1 MKKEEPDK
9 TKESAKELF
18 ESTANAPAAAPSP
31 PRKSRLGYRPVTVRG
46 GTSPIGEALIAT
58 IGNMD
63 SVRRVR
69 ESLALAYWQQAVG
82 EQGAAA
88 TQTEKVTDGILF
100 VFTKSSVWSHE
111 LTLHKDQIIRNLNR
125 MLGGHIVKDIVFK
138 PKAFKKKILKP
149 VELETPPFEELN
161 LVVLEQPEQE
171 ELRLQ
176 LENLFSLP
184 DEKMRK
190 SLARRITLDAKLRHW
205 RLERGWRICRKCQS
219 LHKTED
225 AICPLCRLCP

>member
-1 MKKEEPDK
+1 MKKEELDK
-9 TKESAKELF
+9 TKESEKELF
-18 ESTANAPAAAPSP
+18 ESAPIDPALPAPP

-46 GTSPIGEALIAT
+46 GVSPIGEALIAT

-69 ESLALAYWQQAVG
+69 ESLALAYWNQAVG

-88 TQTEKVTDGILF
+88 TQTEKVNDGILF

-111 LTLHKDQIIRNLNR
+111 LTMHKDQIMRNLNR
-125 MLGGHIVKDIVFK
+125 MLGGRIVKDIVFK
-138 PKAFKKKILKP
+138 PKNFKKKTVVVP
-149 VELETPPFEELN
+149 EPETPKFEELN
-161 LVVLEQPEQE
+161 AVVLEEPEQE

-176 LENLFSLP
+176 LMNLFSLP

-205 RLERGWRICRKCQS
+205 RLERGWRICLKCRS
-219 LHKTED
+219 LHKTENE
-225 AICPLCRLCP
+225 ICPLCRLCP

>member
-18 ESTANAPAAAPSP
+18 ESTAIAPAAAPSP

-69 ESLALAYWQQAVG
+69 ESLALAYWRQAVG

-138 PKAFKKKILKP
+138 PKAFKKKIPKP